1 MTRASSLRELFRSY
15 FKTDAQI
22 FRAPGRINM
31 IGEHTDYNDGFVM
44 PAAIGAYCWI
54 AGSVRDDRR
63 LLLRSENFG
72 ETVESDLAS
81 PSLRPTKSWSDYPIG
96 IAVMLERAGFKIRG
110 ANLLI
115 QGEIPIGAGLS
126 SSAAIEVATAYA
138 LLSLSGHDVHG
149 VSNPSRAK
157 IARICQQAEN
167 DFVGMRC
174 GIMDQFASLNG
185 RERHAILLDCRSL
198 EFEPVPIPKNVE
210 LVICNTM
217 VKHSLASGEYNRR
230 RADCEEAVGLLS
242 SVRPGIRAL
251 RDVSLEQLARHK
263 SLLPEVIYRR
273 ALHVISENT
282 RVIESGDAL
291 KRGDVATCG
300 RLMRESHDSLRDLYE
315 VSCTE
320 LELMVELANK
330 QKGTLGA
337 RMTGGG
343 FGGCTIN
350 LVDSR
355 FTEGFR
361 QDIVRAYEYATKLT
375 PEIYVWTPAGPAG
388 SVAAEP
394 VSD

>member
-1 MTRASSLRELFRSY
+1 MTSASSLRELFRSY

-126 SSAAIEVATAYA
+126 SSAAIEVATASA
-138 LLSLSGHDVHG
+138 LLSLSGHDVDG
-149 VSNPSRAK
+149 ISNVGRTK

-185 RERHAILLDCRSL
+185 QEGHALMLDCRSL
-198 EFEPVPIPKNVE
+198 EFEPVPIPKNIE
-210 LVICNTM
+210 IVICNTM

-230 RADCEEAVGLLS
+230 RADCEEAVRILS
-242 SVRPGIRAL
+242 SAIHGICAL
-251 RDVSLEQLARHK
+251 RDVSLEQLAKHK
-263 SLLPEVIYRR
+263 SLLPAVIYRR
-273 ALHVISENT
+273 ALHVISENA
-282 RVIESGDAL
+282 RVIEAADSL
-291 KRGDVATCG
+291 TRGDIATFG

-315 VSCTE
+315 VSCAE
-320 LELMVELANK
+320 LDVMVGLANK
-330 QKGTLGA
+330 QKGTFGA

-355 FTEGFR
+355 FTEEFR
-361 QDIVRAYEYATKLT
+361 KNIARAYEDAANLT

-388 SVAAEP
+388 PVAAEP
-394 VSD
+394 AGE

>member
-22 FRAPGRINM
+22 FRAPGRTNL

-54 AGSVRDDRR
+54 AGSARDDRR
-63 LLLRSENFG
+63 LVLRSENFD
-72 ETVESDLAS
+72 EAVESDLAS

-96 IAVMLERAGFKIRG
+96 VAVMLERAGLKIRG

-138 LLSLSGHDVHG
+138 LLSLSGHDVIS
-149 VSNPSRAK
+149 VDRAK

-167 DFVGMRC
+167 EFAGMRC
-174 GIMDQFASLNG
+174 GIMDQFVSLNSQEG
-185 RERHAILLDCRSL
+185 HALLLDCRSL

-230 RADCEEAVGLLS
+230 RADCEKAVRLLS
-242 SVRPGIRAL
+242 SALPGIRAL

-273 ALHVISENT
+273 ALHVISENA
-282 RVIESGDAL
+282 RVIEAADSL
-291 KRGDVATCG
+291 KRGDIATFG
-300 RLMRESHDSLRDLYE
+300 RLMGESHDSLRDLYE
-315 VSCTE
+315 VSCAE
-320 LELMVELANK
+320 LDLMVELANK

-355 FTEGFR
+355 FTEEFR
-361 QDIVRAYEYATKLT
+361 KNIARAYEYAAKLT
-375 PEIYVWTPAGPAG
+375 PEIYVWTPAGLAG
-388 SVAAEP
+388 PVDAEP
-394 VSD
+394 VSG

>member
-1 MTRASSLRELFRSY
+1 MTSASSLRELFRSY

-22 FRAPGRINM
+22 FRAPGRTNL

-44 PAAIGAYCWI
+44 PAAIGAHCWI
-54 AGSVRDDRR
+54 AGSARDDRR
-63 LLLRSENFG
+63 LVLRSENFD
-72 ETVESDLAS
+72 ETLESDLAS
-81 PSLRPTKSWSDYPIG
+81 PFLRPTKSWSDYPIG
-96 IAVMLERAGFKIRG
+96 VAVMLERAGFRIRG

-115 QGEIPIGAGLS
+115 LGEIPIGAGLS

-138 LLSLSGHDVHG
+138 LLSLSGHDVIS
-149 VSNPSRAK
+149 VDRAK

-167 DFVGMRC
+167 EFVGMRC
-174 GIMDQFASLNG
+174 GIMDQFVSLNSQEG
-185 RERHAILLDCRSL
+185 HALLLDCRSL
-198 EFEPVPIPKNVE
+198 EFEPVPIPKNIE

-230 RADCEEAVGLLS
+230 RADCEKAVRLLS
-242 SVRPGIRAL
+242 SALPGIRAL

-273 ALHVISENT
+273 ALHVISENA
-282 RVIESGDAL
+282 RVIEAADSLKHGDI
-291 KRGDVATCG
+291 ATFG
-300 RLMRESHDSLRDLYE
+300 RLMGESHDSLRDLYG
-315 VSCTE
+315 VSCAE
-320 LELMVELANK
+320 LDLMVEIANK

-350 LVDSR
+350 LVDSLS
-355 FTEGFR
+355 TEEFGKN
-361 QDIVRAYEYATKLT
+361 IARAYEDAAELM

-388 SVAAEP
+388 PVAAEP